1 MAVNGR
7 APDLRVVD
15 GFGIPERHRTLLRPG
30 ETICNRDGHVHRL
43 PRFFF
48 EVESWAAAL
57 ETQLTAH
64 FALWEF
70 MDVDLHE
77 PTRLRFFPRYVP
89 CAVTAL
95 AAALEVLRTEI
106 GAPVR
111 IAANGGYRSASH
123 AGSRSGSPH
132 SWGTA
137 ANVYRIGSDL
147 LDTQDRIERYAAT
160 ARRLLPFAWVR
171 PYGHDVGFADDH
183 LHIDVGYLTL
193 VPQGASEQDDGA
205 AAHG

>member
-1 MAVNGR
+1 MAVNGQ
-7 APDLRVVD
+7 APSLRLVD
-15 GFGIPERHRTLLRPG
+15 GLTLPDRHRALLKPG
-30 ETICNRDGHVHRL
+30 AAIRNRDGESHRL

-48 EVESWAAAL
+48 EIESWAAAL
-57 ETQLTAH
+57 QTQLTAH

-95 AAALEVLRTEI
+95 AAALEVFRAEV

-123 AGSRSGSPH
+123 DGSRSGSPH

-137 ANVYRIGSDL
+137 ANIYRIGSEQ
-147 LDTQDRIERYAAT
+147 LDAQDRIERYAAT

-171 PYGHDVGFADDH
+171 PYGHDVGMADDH
-183 LHIDVGYLTL
+183 LHLDVGYLTL
-193 VPQGASEQDDGA
+193 VPQGASEQGDDA
-205 AAHG
+205 IPYE